1 MLFRNKILDISELK
15 KLRLK
20 FKKKRIVLCHGVFDL
35 LHVGHINYFKAAKK
49 LGDRLFVGVNSDE
62 WLSQKKGN
70 PFMPLEERIEIVKN
84 LSMVDE
90 AIEFA
95 DDENNSAINAIRKV
109 LDKYPNQKIIFANG
123 GDRNSENIPEM
134 ESYKDNKDVEF
145 EFGVGGDYKKN
156 SSSWILKNWNGPKEY
171 RPWGWYRI
179 IDDSEDHKVKEIQVN
194 SKSRLSLQSHSKR
207 SEVWVVIKGKATVT
221 VDDNILDLKVND
233 SIYIPTGSKHR
244 IENRLDKPLHI
255 IEVQTGSYFG
265 EDDIKRYE
273 DDYDRA

>member
-1 MLFRNKILDISELK
+1 MSDK
-15 KLRLK
+15 
-20 FKKKRIVLCHGVFDL
+20 IVLVTGGFDP
-35 LHVGHINYFKAAKK
+35 LHSGHIEYFKAAKK

-90 AIEFA
+90 TIEFA
-95 DDENNSAINAIRKV
+95 DDENNSAINAIREV

-134 ESYKDNKDVEF
+134 ESYKDNKNVEF

-156 SSSWILKNWNGPKEY
+156 SSSWILKNWNGSKEN
-171 RPWGWYRI
+171 RPWGWYRV
-179 IDDSEDHKVKEIQVN
+179 IDDSDDHKVKEIKVN
-194 SKSRLSLQSHSKR
+194 PRSRLSLQSHTKR
-207 SEVWVVIKGKATVT
+207 SETWIVIKGEGTVT
-221 VDDNILDLKVND
+221 IDDKIHTLKLNE
-233 SIYIPTGSKHR
+233 SCHIPVASKHR
-244 IENRLDKPLHI
+244 LENKSDESLHI
-255 IEVQTGSYFG
+255 IEIQTGSYFG

-273 DDYDRA
+273 DDYNRNVINE